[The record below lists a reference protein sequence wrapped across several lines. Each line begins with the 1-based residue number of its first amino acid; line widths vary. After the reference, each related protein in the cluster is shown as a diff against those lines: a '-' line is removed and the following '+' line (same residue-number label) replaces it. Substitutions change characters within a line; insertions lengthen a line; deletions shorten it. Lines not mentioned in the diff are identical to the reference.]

1 MSTAVLSHSSLEVLA
16 PGPLA
21 LVQDL
26 GRHGHLAVGVG
37 RAGAADR
44 ASYEL
49 GQRLLGNREGAAA
62 LEVTLGGLW
71 VRARGDL
78 LVCLTGA
85 VAPGTIDGRQVPY
98 AAPVHL
104 RDGAVLR
111 LAAPQAGLRT
121 YLSVRGGFLTPE
133 VLGSRSTD
141 TMSGLGPAPLAAG
154 DALPVGSAPIAHPS
168 VDQAPVSPPT
178 DGRVTLRVTPGP
190 RRDWFADPAALQSI
204 SWRTSEHSDRRGVR
218 LTGGFLARVDAFA
231 DCELTSEGMVR
242 GAIQVPPDGAPVIL
256 LNDHPVTGGYPVIG
270 VVRSADVDLAAQL
283 TPGQEVSFRWE
294 EPNKVGS

>member
-1 MSTAVLSHSSLEVLA
+1 MSSVVLSRPALEVLA

-98 AAPVHL
+98 AALVHL

-121 YLSVRGGFLTPE
+121 YLSVRGGLLTPE

-190 RRDWFADPAALQSI
+190 RRDWFADPAALQS
-204 SWRTSEHSDRRGVR
+204 
-218 LTGGFLARVDAFA
+218 FA
-231 DCELTSEGMVR
+231 DCELTSEGLVR